1 MLLQINKGEKSFGG
15 DVIFSDIQFEVK
27 GNEKIALIG
36 RNGCGK
42 TTLLKIISGSLAL
55 DKGEMIKQNKLEIGY
70 LSQRAFDDDS
80 ITVRQE
86 FAKTFAPVLE
96 LKNQLDQ
103 TAAEMA
109 LHGDDDQL
117 LKRYSILQQRFEA
130 CNGYNY
136 DQEQQMLFTRF
147 GFAQTDLDRPL
158 STFSGGQKTRIAFV
172 SLLLS
177 KPGLLLLDE
186 PTNHLDMETIIW
198 LEGYLKKYPAAIV
211 VASHDRMFMDHIIDE
226 VYAFDDDG
234 LKLYHGNYS
243 AYLAARQNELLRQQS
258 AYRRQQADIARLEEL
273 IEKFRYKKNKAA
285 FAQSKIKY
293 LDRMTLVDKPKTNTR
308 NFKLHFAPEV
318 RGGNNVLDV
327 RQLVIGYD
335 QPLCTIDLQVKKGNK
350 IGIIGPNGLGKS
362 TFLKTLM
369 GQVSPLV
376 GDYMFGHQIQ
386 IGYFD
391 QQLAAYNSG
400 KTVLDELWDDYP
412 ELDHTAV
419 RKVLGNFMFTA
430 DDVQKSV
437 NVLSGGEKVRFT
449 LARLMLEKDNL
460 LLLDEPT
467 NHLDI
472 PGKEVLEKA
481 LQEYDGTVM
490 LVSHDRW
497 FIQQVA
503 NAILVIDGKST
514 QYYPL
519 TYQEYVDKTNGVI
532 TAVSVAAAG
541 KPKTVNTS
549 SAAASQ
555 RYNAKQSAALEK
567 KIAKAEEQLE
577 QLRALRYEPEYYQ
590 DFTKMNELNESIDDK
605 HNEIAHLMKEWED
618 YASQL

>member
-96 LKNQLDQ
+96 LKKQLDQ

-109 LHGDDDQL
+109 RHGDDDQL
-117 LKRYSILQQRFEA
+117 LKRYSMLQQRFEA

-369 GQVSPLV
+369 GQVSPLA